1 MTAAMPNTSTD
12 LAAAGS
18 AASATGTTAGTTA
31 GTTTSISPA
40 TTKVM
45 LITGASRGIGAA
57 TARAAGRA
65 GYRVGVNYHQNA
77 ASAQA
82 VVDDIR
88 AAGGQAVAL
97 QADVGQWDQVQRLFR
112 QLDEAFGR
120 LDVLINNAGV
130 LANFRVDE
138 LRPEALLAM
147 YQANVFSSYYCAGEA
162 VRRMSTAHG
171 GGGGVIL
178 NLGSMAAK
186 LGGLGGATAYAGS
199 KGAIDSFTIALAKEV
214 GKEGIRVNCL
224 RPGLIATDMQ
234 NLHGG
239 MEKIEPM
246 AKTAVPLGRSGRAD
260 EVAQTALWLASDAAS
275 YVHGAI
281 IDVSG
286 GR

>member
-1 MTAAMPNTSTD
+1 MGVEAVNAAK
-12 LAAAGS
+12 
-18 AASATGTTAGTTA
+18 
-31 GTTTSISPA
+31 I
-40 TTKVM
+40 M

-57 TARAAGRA
+57 TARAAAAA
-65 GYRVGVNYHQNA
+65 GYRVGLNYHQNA
-77 ASAQA
+77 AAAAA
-82 VVDDIR
+82 VVSDIQS
-88 AAGGQAVAL
+88 AGGQAIAL
-97 QADVGQWDQVQRLFR
+97 QADVGQLDQVVRMFA
-112 QLDEAFGR
+112 QLDEAFGT

-130 LANFRVDE
+130 LASFRVDALE
-138 LRPEALLAM
+138 PEQLLAM
-147 YQANVFSSYYCAGEA
+147 YQANVFSSYYCAREA
-162 VRRMSTAHG
+162 IRRMSTLHG
-171 GGGGVIL
+171 GRGGAIV

-186 LGGLGGATAYAGS
+186 LGGLGGGAAYAGS
-199 KGAIDSFTIALAKEV
+199 KGAIDSFTLALAKEV
-214 GKEGIRVNCL
+214 GKEGIRVNCI